1 MSERFIIN
9 IARFL
14 LGGIFLIFGSNYFFN
29 FMAIQP
35 LEGEAAVKFMKG
47 LHGAF
52 YFMPFLKVVETV
64 SGVLLITGFYVPLVL
79 VILMPVNL
87 NILLFNLFLDPGS
100 LPLSLVMM
108 ASHLY
113 LAWVYRRHYR
123 ALFKNRL

>member
-1 MSERFIIN
+1 MTERFIIN

-14 LGGIFLIFGSNYFFN
+14 LGGILLIFGSNYFFN

-35 LEGEAAVKFMKG
+35 LESEAALNFMAG
-47 LHGAF
+47 LHGAV
-52 YFMPFLKVVETV
+52 YFMPFLKAVETV
-64 SGVLLITGFYVPLVL
+64 MGVLLITGFYVPLVL

-87 NILLFNLFLDPGS
+87 NILLFNIFLNPGS

-113 LAWVYRRHYR
+113 LAWVYRHHYS
-123 ALFKNRL
+123 ALFRNRL